1 MASYVSASTHRPSG
15 LVARVRDSQLPP
27 VEERRRI
34 RLASRATLREFAA
47 ELGVSPMTVL
57 RWEQGKV
64 EPRLTHRVAYGQLL
78 RALAEVSS

>member
-1 MASYVSASTHRPSG
+1 MASYVSASAHRPS
-15 LVARVRDSQLPP
+15 LVERVRDAQLPP

-34 RLASRATLREFAA
+34 RLATGATLREFAG

-64 EPRLTHRVAYGQLL
+64 EPRLKHRVAYSQLL
-78 RALAEVSS
+78 RALAEVAS